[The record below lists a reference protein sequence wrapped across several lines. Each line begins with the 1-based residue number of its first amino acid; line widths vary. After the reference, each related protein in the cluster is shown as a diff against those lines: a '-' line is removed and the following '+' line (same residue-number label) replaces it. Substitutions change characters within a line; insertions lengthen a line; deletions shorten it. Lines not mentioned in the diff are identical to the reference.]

1 MLGRRHLRA
10 KVMQAMYA
18 YECSRGDMLVIEKNM
33 FNGIDKIFDLYIYS
47 INFLLEIR
55 NLANTKLEVRK
66 NKKLAS
72 EEDLNPNR
80 RFVDNPIL
88 EFLSKNPQ
96 ISEYTSKNSQLTWD
110 ETDEYVK
117 QMYNAIL
124 DIDEYHRYMTKEKVS
139 FEDHRRIILRIF
151 KYIIAPNEKISEWY
165 EDQEITWFDDY
176 QVSNTMV
183 YRTIERISK
192 EDKEFFK
199 VYKVFKDEEDKEFT
213 RKLFR
218 SAVQEK
224 SKIGKIIAEKA
235 KNWDVDRIARID
247 YIILELALT
256 ELLEFPNIPPKVTL
270 NEYIELAKE
279 YSTPKSRVF
288 VNGILDN
295 TLKDFSEKQKLVKSG
310 RGLL

>member
-10 KVMQAMYA
+10 KVMQAIYA
-18 YECSRGDMLVIEKNM
+18 YECSGDDVLVIEKNM
-33 FNGIDKIFDLYIYS
+33 FTGIDKIFDLYVYS

-55 NLANTKLEVRK
+55 ALANTKLEARK
-66 NKKLAS
+66 KRKLAS
-72 EEDLNPNR
+72 KEDLNPNR

-96 ISEYTSKNSQLTWD
+96 ISDYTSKNSQLTWD
-110 ETDEYVK
+110 ETDEYIK
-117 QMYNAIL
+117 KAYAAIL

-139 FEDHRRIILRIF
+139 FEDHKRIILRIF
-151 KYIIAPNEKISEWY
+151 KYVIAPNEKIGEWY

-176 QVSNTMV
+176 QVANTMV
-183 YRTIERISK
+183 YRTIERITE
-192 EDKEFFK
+192 EDKEHFK

-218 SAVQEK
+218 TTIDK
-224 SKIGKIIAEKA
+224 KKKTGKIIAEKA
-235 KNWDVDRIARID
+235 KNWDIDRIAKID
-247 YIILELALT
+247 YIILELALI

-295 TLKDFSEKQKLVKSG
+295 TLKEFSQEQKLVKSG

>member
-18 YECSRGDMLVIEKNM
+18 YECSSEDMLVVEKNM
-33 FNGIDKIFDLYIYS
+33 FNGIDKIFDLYVYS
-47 INFLLEIR
+47 VNFLLEIR
-55 NLANTKLEVRK
+55 NLANTKLEIRK
-66 NKKLAS
+66 KKKLAS
-72 EEDLNPNR
+72 EEDLNPNK

-88 EFLSKNPQ
+88 EYLSKNPQ
-96 ISEYTSKNSQLTWD
+96 FNEFTSKNSQLTWD

-117 QMYNAIL
+117 KMYASIL

-139 FEDHRRIILRIF
+139 FEDHKRIILRIF
-151 KYIIAPNEKISEWY
+151 KYIIAPNEKIGEWY

-176 QVSNTMV
+176 QIANTMV
-183 YRTIERISK
+183 YKTIERISE
-192 EDKEFFK
+192 EDKAFFK

-213 RKLFR
+213 KKLFR
-218 SAVQEK
+218 TTVQEK
-224 SKIGKIIAEKA
+224 EKTRKIIAEKA
-235 KNWDVDRIARID
+235 KNWDVSRIAKID
-247 YIILELALT
+247 YIILEMALT

-288 VNGILDN
+288 INGILDS
-295 TLKDFSEKQKLVKSG
+295 TLKELSEQQKLIKSG

>member
-10 KVMQAMYA
+10 KVMQAIYA
-18 YECSRGDMLVIEKNM
+18 YECSGDDVLVIEKNM
-33 FNGIDKIFDLYIYS
+33 FTGINKIFDLYVYS

-55 NLANTKLEVRK
+55 ALADTKLEARK
-66 NKKLAS
+66 KRKLAS
-72 EEDLNPNR
+72 KEDLNPNR

-88 EFLSKNPQ
+88 EGLSKNPQ
-96 ISEYTSKNSQLTWD
+96 ISDYTLKNSQLTWD
-110 ETDEYVK
+110 ETDEYIK
-117 QMYNAIL
+117 KAYAAIL

-139 FEDHRRIILRIF
+139 FEEHKRIILRIF
-151 KYIIAPNEKISEWY
+151 KYVIASNEKIGEWY

-176 QVSNTMV
+176 QVANTMV
-183 YRTIERISK
+183 YRTIERITE
-192 EDKEFFK
+192 EDKEHFK

-213 RKLFR
+213 KKLFR
-218 SAVQEK
+218 TTIDKKEK
-224 SKIGKIIAEKA
+224 TGKIIAEKA
-235 KNWDVDRIARID
+235 KNWDIDRIAKID
-247 YIILELALT
+247 YIILELALI

-279 YSTPKSRVF
+279 YSTPKSRIF

-295 TLKDFSEKQKLVKSG
+295 TLKEFSQEQKLIKSG